1 MEDEKEQITQH
12 PDYVQELVNIIKSN
26 ISPMALKEKIS
37 DYHDNDIADALE
49 ELEPQDRE
57 KLYRILD
64 QDSLA
69 NILEYA
75 EDNTSTYL
83 NELSVKKKIAVLSCM
98 ETDKAAEYLK
108 TLSKGERATLLEF
121 LDNDKKHDLALIA
134 SFDDDEIGSKMS
146 TNFIEIKNGI
156 TIKEAMKELI
166 DQAAENDNIQTIYV
180 VGGNELYYGAID
192 LKDLIRARE
201 GTTVDSIVST
211 SYPYVYAHE
220 LIDECVNNLKDYA
233 EDSIPVLDST
243 NKLIGVI
250 TSQDMMELIDDSMRD
265 DYAKFASLGEEED
278 LDGSVFLS
286 MKKRIP
292 WLTILLFLGM
302 GVSTVVSF
310 FSSIASHIAILIS
323 FQSLVLDMAGNSGTQ
338 SLAVTIRVLTSERT
352 SMKDLFKLV
361 WKETRVGFFNGIIMG
376 VICSAVIGLF
386 IYLTK
391 QRDLFYAF
399 SISSCTGL
407 ALVLSMTVS
416 TLMGTIIPII
426 FKKIHVDPAVA
437 SGPLITTMNDLAAVV
452 AYYGLAWLLLINVA
466 GIGA

>member
-49 ELEPQDRE
+49 ELDPQDRE

-108 TLSKGERATLLEF
+108 TLPKGERATLLEF

-352 SMKDLFKLV
+352 SLKDLFKLV

-391 QRDLFYAF
+391 QRDLFYAL